1 MKHRFLQIHN
11 LICGMVLLFSMSVYA
26 QTVSPRDQFINDY
39 AQILNSNLESDLQT
53 RLEFHNNNKNVKI
66 SVLTLSN
73 FEYQNDESLTW
84 QEFSNKVFA
93 DWQAR
98 GFFTDNSILVIA
110 DKNTNQI
117 KIEIG
122 SSYPI
127 FYRDL
132 TDKLINSKSDNATNV
147 ASIDLKI
154 SETVGSLIE
163 LTLNEVSFFQWYKW
177 EFLGAF
183 YLLLSLLIAFLI
195 RNNQNAPLPL
205 LIFSIFGVFMLATY
219 NSIFNTSTYGKSNV
233 RRRA

>member
-1 MKHRFLQIHN
+1 MKHRFLQVHK
-11 LICGMVLLFSMSVYA
+11 LICAMVLLFSMSVYA

-84 QEFSNKVFA
+84 QQFSNKVFA
-93 DWQAR
+93 DWQAK
-98 GFFTDNSILVIA
+98 GFLADNSILVIV

-127 FYRDL
+127 YYQDIAKNIIEFLNNQNQDASGIENDL
-132 TDKLINSKSDNATNV
+132 NEIL
-147 ASIDLKI
+147 
-154 SETVGSLIE
+154 GSLIE

-177 EFLGAF
+177 EFLGSF

-219 NSIFNTSTYGKSNV
+219 NSIFNTSTYGKTNV

>member
-1 MKHRFLQIHN
+1 
-11 LICGMVLLFSMSVYA
+11 MVIV
-26 QTVSPRDQFINDY
+26 
-39 AQILNSNLESDLQT
+39 
-53 RLEFHNNNKNVKI
+53 
-66 SVLTLSN
+66 
-73 FEYQNDESLTW
+73 
-84 QEFSNKVFA
+84 
-93 DWQAR
+93 
-98 GFFTDNSILVIA
+98 

-127 FYRDL
+127 YYQDIAKNIIEFSNNQYQDASGIENDL
-132 TDKLINSKSDNATNV
+132 NEIL
-147 ASIDLKI
+147 
-154 SETVGSLIE
+154 GSLIE

-177 EFLGAF
+177 EFLGSF

-219 NSIFNTSTYGKSNV
+219 NSIFNTSTYGKTNV

>member
-11 LICGMVLLFSMSVYA
+11 LICAMVLLFSMSVYG

-84 QEFSNKVFA
+84 QQFSHKVFA

-98 GFFTDNSILVIA
+98 GFLADNSILVIV

-127 FYRDL
+127 YYQDL

-219 NSIFNTSTYGKSNV
+219 NSIFNTSTYGKTNV

>member
-1 MKHRFLQIHN
+1 
-11 LICGMVLLFSMSVYA
+11 
-26 QTVSPRDQFINDY
+26 
-39 AQILNSNLESDLQT
+39 
-53 RLEFHNNNKNVKI
+53 VKI

-84 QEFSNKVFA
+84 QQFSHKVFA

-98 GFFTDNSILVIA
+98 GFLADNSILVIV

-127 FYRDL
+127 YYQDL

-219 NSIFNTSTYGKSNV
+219 NSIFNTSTYGKTNV